1 MKKRMTVGCVLCVT
15 ALYLFA
21 PSLLAAGQS
30 RPGAPLVGEVR
41 EFVFV
46 SGNDGV
52 TARLH
57 HDGWLEADGR
67 VLPAGR
73 FATLYKTIGRAWTPA
88 SVNSDWFAVPDLRDR
103 LRGTVSSDNPFG
115 VLGGGDL
122 ITSGKPSPL
131 GLRSGPTSYWIYTGQ
146 DLSGVTKVAAPP

>member
-1 MKKRMTVGCVLCVT
+1 MNRRMTVGRVLCVT
-15 ALYLFA
+15 ALYLFV

-30 RPGAPLVGEVR
+30 SRGTPLVGEVR

-103 LRGTVSSDNPFG
+103 LRGTMSSDNPFG
-115 VLGGGDL
+115 VLGSGDL
-122 ITSGKPSPL
+122 VTSGEPSQR
-131 GLRSGPTSYWIYTGQ
+131 GLRSGPSSYWIYTGQ
-146 DLSGVTKVAAPP
+146 DLSRVTNVAAPR